1 MAHIHAN
8 NFEPASFLVENIDLL
23 PRGRALD
30 IAMGSGRN
38 AIYLAKMGFDIE
50 GVDKSPEAVAQAR
63 EMAQS
68 AGVSMKAE
76 IADLEAD
83 YHIEREKL
91 SQVFLN
97 IILNAIDAVPEGG
110 KIRVRM
116 EKKAGSLAVLVS
128 DNGPGIATELKE
140 RVFLPFY
147 TEKEDGTGLGLPIS
161 RKIVESYGGRITV
174 SDANDGGACFTIF
187 LPQSA
192 RDSSFKSVRPV
203 SKSIDEDTLCQ
214 S

>member
-1 MAHIHAN
+1 MDEFPPMHPKREFVDILFKEVDRLNTTVNGILHY
-8 NFEPASFLVENIDLL
+8 S
-23 PRGRALD
+23 RGRIGKNSPSEPLADIIAGVARLLD
-30 IAMGSGRN
+30 SRLKKKSID
-38 AIYLAKMGFDIE
+38 FDIL
-50 GVDKSPEAVAQAR
+50 GNS
-63 EMAQS
+63 MA
-68 AGVSMKAE
+68 K
-76 IADLEAD
+76 D

-116 EKKAGSLAVLVS
+116 EKKPGGLAVLIS
-128 DNGPGIATELKE
+128 DNGPGIAAEVKE

-174 SDANDGGACFTIF
+174 SDTNDGGACFTIF
-187 LPQSA
+187 LPQSSGG
-192 RDSSFKSVRPV
+192 SSFESVRPV
-203 SKSIDEDTLCQ
+203 SKSIDEDTLCR